1 MAEHKG
7 LEVMLFPTQAAFRK
21 WLRREGRRSQGIW
34 IKFAKKGSG
43 HASVTYEE
51 AREEALANGWIDG
64 LLNSLDDAW
73 FLRRFTPRRPRSKW
87 SRINREIAE
96 GLITGGKMM
105 PAGLAEVEA
114 AKADGRWAAAY
125 EPSSTIEVPDDL
137 ASALARAPK
146 AEAFFATLSRTHRYA
161 VLYRI
166 HDAKRA
172 ETRARRIAHYV
183 DAFGRGEVGH

>member
-96 GLITGGKMM
+96 GLI
-105 PAGLAEVEA
+105 
-114 AKADGRWAAAY
+114 AD
-125 EPSSTIEVPDDL
+125 
-137 ASALARAPK
+137 
-146 AEAFFATLSRTHRYA
+146 
-161 VLYRI
+161 
-166 HDAKRA
+166 
-172 ETRARRIAHYV
+172 
-183 DAFGRGEVGH
+183 